1 MYCAHH
7 QKFTFTPPK
16 FTFARAGVL
25 GDGSTLHNN
34 MSLPIDT
41 EAILVSVAE
50 DFEPATQG
58 NNLLSAAPTLP
69 KLSGRSRPLATCDV
83 PETVNLTEVPS
94 TMPLHESTSQGH
106 DVTPSSS
113 GSSTSDMA
121 VLQATV
127 KDLAEKMAWFTSRLL
142 EDEALED
149 DTISLVDE
157 QLPSP
162 APVASGTSVSPSLAG
177 PLAALAD
184 LEQFN
189 GGTEKL
195 GVDIDAQLAGIVGNL
210 MRSRLSDDKLRD
222 KMSLYV
228 RPGNCPSLN
237 PTRVNPEI
245 WDKLSNATRSRD
257 LKAHRVQSAIV
268 QAIVAIASAG
278 DILIGILR
286 SGGVLSQANMAATIA
301 SLVDAMAIL
310 GHTSQDLNQQ
320 RRDDH
325 KADLNQAFK
334 GLAKTEVGSST
345 LLYGDDLTTKIKEIN
360 ESNLVAHSLSAARP
374 TATHRGASPR
384 GRPTGRHQ
392 PYASGGGGGEAAL
405 VEPL

>member
-1 MYCAHH
+1 MRISEH
-7 QKFTFTPPK
+7 QCIVYIWNIVFFDGYKLYLSTSTRFFNGFTRRFRIYFIHLLRSNLASIK

-69 KLSGRSRPLATCDV
+69 KLSGRSWPLVTCDV

-127 KDLAEKMAWFTSRLL
+127 KDLAEKMTWFTSRLL
-142 EDEALED
+142 EDEAFED

-162 APVASGTSVSPSLAG
+162 APMAS
-177 PLAALAD
+177 
-184 LEQFN
+184 
-189 GGTEKL
+189 
-195 GVDIDAQLAGIVGNL
+195 
-210 MRSRLSDDKLRD
+210 
-222 KMSLYV
+222 V

-257 LKAHRVQSAIV
+257 LKAHRVQSAIM

-278 DILIGILR
+278 DILIGISR
-286 SGGVLSQANMAATIA
+286 SGMVLSQANIAATIA

-360 ESNLVAHSLSAARP
+360 ESNRVAHSLSAARP

-384 GRPTGRHQ
+384 GRPTGDIS
-392 PYASGGGGGEAAL
+392 PTLPGGVGGEAAL